1 MREKDRLVKRIH
13 VVLKELKMITTEN
26 LNRLRDMVDDCDG
39 ETKEIERYEMVE
51 FKNKCID
58 KNVEVLNS
66 VVVLYLYKL

>member
-66 VVVLYLYKL
+66 VVVLCKL